1 MRQFLLPNVE
11 ILSYCLM
18 PNHFHWLVYTKPE
31 ACQPSNAVKPRQ
43 LYNGGISEVKINKHS
58 GGDFE
63 SPPEYSTPNPKD
75 FQQNLS
81 NSIGILLRSYTRAIN
96 KQQDRSGSLFR
107 KKTKSKSGI
116 IDGYITIN
124 GKNKNLFFKPDNN
137 YAAVC
142 FDYIHQNPVKANL
155 CEKAEDWRYSS
166 AKDYASLRNGTL
178 CNQQLTQKLLF
189 ENY

>member
-1 MRQFLLPNVE
+1 MASTSEVPAISTSLKIQNSVKSKIMKYEPHCIYHIYNQGNNRQNIFFNDDNYIYFIKKMRQYLLPNVE
-11 ILSYCLM
+11 ILCYCLM

-81 NSIGILLRSYTRAIN
+81 NSIGILLRSYTN
-96 KQQDRSGSLFR
+96 PCLEVVLSM
-107 KKTKSKSGI
+107 KKNFLLIQGI
-116 IDGYITIN
+116 
-124 GKNKNLFFKPDNN
+124 F
-137 YAAVC
+137 
-142 FDYIHQNPVKANL
+142 
-155 CEKAEDWRYSS
+155 
-166 AKDYASLRNGTL
+166 
-178 CNQQLTQKLLF
+178 
-189 ENY
+189 